1 MLQRTTFRDMRSRDF
16 RLLFAARA
24 LSLVGDAAVP
34 AALTLAVLRTTGS
47 GTALALVLACAMV
60 PRLLLLPLGGV
71 LADRLPARRV
81 AIGTDLTACAAQ
93 AFAAAELLG
102 GEPRMWHLAAAQA
115 VCGTASA
122 LALPTASP
130 LVAGTVPEARLQ
142 RANSLLGV
150 ANGAARLAGPVL
162 AGSLVLTVG
171 PGWTFALDA
180 ATFGVSAVLLA
191 LAKVRHVPL
200 PRRSLRADLA
210 EGWAEV
216 RTRDW
221 YWTSLIAHSVWNGA
235 MAVLLTLGP
244 VIAVRE
250 PGGEG
255 VWLATLQAGAVG
267 LVAGSLLA
275 ARLRPRRP
283 VLVAN
288 LGLASLALPL
298 LLLASGTPAPLL
310 IGAYGLALL
319 GLGVLNPLWE
329 TTVQTTIP
337 AHALARVTSYDW
349 LLSLAAAPLGYT
361 LAPWAA
367 SAWGSE
373 VPLVAAGLLVAV
385 ACLGTAAAPGVRRPL
400 ALPARGTGAGDES
413 RPAEE
418 ARPAPA

>member
-1 MLQRTTFRDMRSRDF
+1 MRPRDF
-16 RLLFAARA
+16 RLLFTARA

-34 AALTLAVLRTTGS
+34 AALALAVLRTGGS
-47 GTALALVLACAMV
+47 SGALALVLACAMV

-71 LADRLPARRV
+71 LADRLPARRM
-81 AIGTDLTACAAQ
+81 AIGTDLVACAAQ

-102 GEPRMWHLAAAQA
+102 GEPRIWHLAAAQA

-122 LALPTASP
+122 LSLPTAAP
-130 LVAGTVPEARLQ
+130 LIAGTVPTARLQ

-180 ATFGVSAVLLA
+180 ATFGVSAALLA
-191 LAKVRHVPL
+191 FTRVRHVPL
-200 PRRSLRADLA
+200 PRRSLRADLV
-210 EGWAEV
+210 EGWTEV

-235 MAVLLTLGP
+235 LAVLLTLGP
-244 VIAVRE
+244 VVAVRQL
-250 PGGEG
+250 GGEG
-255 VWLATLQAGAVG
+255 VWLATLQAGALG
-267 LVAGSLLA
+267 LAAGSLLA

-288 LGLASLALPL
+288 LGLALLALPL
-298 LLLASGTPAPLL
+298 ALLASGSPAPYL
-310 IGAYGLALL
+310 IGSYGLALF

-329 TTVQTTIP
+329 TTVQMSIP

-349 LLSLAAAPLGYT
+349 LLSLAAAPLGYA
-361 LAPWAA
+361 LAPLAA

-373 VPLVAAGLLVAV
+373 APLLTAGALVAV
-385 ACLGTAAAPGVRRPL
+385 ACLGTAAVPGIRRPM
-400 ALPARGTGAGDES
+400 ALPAKDADDGEKRLAVEND
-413 RPAEE
+413 
-418 ARPAPA
+418 RPAPV

>member
-1 MLQRTTFRDMRSRDF
+1 MRPRDF
-16 RLLFAARA
+16 RLLFTARA

-47 GTALALVLACAMV
+47 GAALALVLACAMV

-81 AIGTDLTACAAQ
+81 AIGADVAACAAQ

-102 GEPRMWHLAAAQA
+102 GDPRLWHLAAAQA

-130 LVAGTVPEARLQ
+130 LVAGTVPESGLQ

-171 PGWTFALDA
+171 PGWTFVLDA
-180 ATFGVSAVLLA
+180 ATFGLSAVLLV
-191 LAKVRHVPL
+191 LTRVRHIPL

-210 EGWAEV
+210 EGWTEV
-216 RTRDW
+216 RARDW
-221 YWTSLIAHSVWNGA
+221 YWTSLIAHSVWNGT

-250 PGGEG
+250 LGGEG

-288 LGLASLALPL
+288 MGLAALALPL
-298 LLLASGTPAPLL
+298 LLLASGAPAPLL

-329 TTVQTTIP
+329 TTVQTSIP

-367 SAWGSE
+367 TAWGPE
-373 VPLVAAGLLVAV
+373 IPLVAAAALVAT

-400 ALPARGTGAGDES
+400 HLPAKNTSTNAKPLPVED
-413 RPAEE
+413 
-418 ARPAPA
+418 ARPT